1 MNRGASC
8 PSLFKEEI
16 KMEKG
21 KGLIL
26 EETVGIGEALEK
38 MTEICTI
45 KDEAETEELVKI
57 AKSSKP
63 TDILYLNHED
73 LMRYT
78 RFLIEREIPEDVDTC
93 DSRLFNVPADIVF
106 ANTIP
111 VKDLLI
117 KIDPT
122 VTCRIVMV
130 NDRERNAA
138 IAKMINGEDETNYVV
153 FGVIETITTYRN
165 QEIREYFA
173 MAVMDD
179 SDIVAISTDVGIR
192 GTKSLV
198 DEFLN
203 TERSQLS
210 YMLFETQRLIDEAI
224 ICWYALQQCLLNPI
238 LVNYVSRYKEEVKSS
253 RTRSKKKGKLPPKR
267 YVKRN
272 TILFD
277 KMDREISINHED
289 KHKKKM
295 PLWHVTG
302 HWRTYKKT
310 GKRIF
315 VQGYWKGPLREYK
328 YTDEPRER
336 EIVQYDNIVD
346 NIIDAFNMNGD

>member
-1 MNRGASC
+1 MKKST
-8 PSLFKEEI
+8 
-16 KMEKG
+16 
-21 KGLIL
+21 GLIL
-26 EETVGIGEALEK
+26 EETVDIDKVMEK
-38 MTEICTI
+38 MVESYTI
-45 KDEAETEELVKI
+45 KDEAETEELVRI
-57 AKSSKP
+57 TKSSKP
-63 TDILYLNHED
+63 TDIIHLNHED
-73 LMRYT
+73 LIKYT
-78 RFLIEREIPEDVDTC
+78 RFAIEREIPEDVDLG
-93 DSRLFNVPADIVF
+93 DDHVFNLPADIVF

-117 KIDPT
+117 KIDPM

-130 NDRERNAA
+130 DDEERNAA
-138 IAKMINGEDETNYVV
+138 IAKMINGEDGICSVV
-153 FGVIETITTYRN
+153 FGVIETITTCRN
-165 QEIREYFA
+165 QEIREYTT
-173 MAVMDD
+173 MSVVDD
-179 SDIVAISTDVGIR
+179 SDLVAISMDVGIR

-198 DEFLN
+198 ETFLN
-203 TERSQLS
+203 TERTQLS
-210 YMLFETQRLIDEAI
+210 YMILETHRFMSKAV

-238 LVNYVSRYKEEVKSS
+238 LVNYVSRYKEEVKPS
-253 RTRSKKKGKLPPKR
+253 RANSKKKGKLPPKR

-302 HWRTYKKT
+302 HWRTYKT

>member
-1 MNRGASC
+1 
-8 PSLFKEEI
+8 
-16 KMEKG
+16 MEKG

-111 VKDLLI
+111 IKDLLI

-153 FGVIETITTYRN
+153 FGVIETITTYRS
-165 QEIREYFA
+165 QEIRE
-173 MAVMDD
+173 
-179 SDIVAISTDVGIR
+179 
-192 GTKSLV
+192 
-198 DEFLN
+198 
-203 TERSQLS
+203 
-210 YMLFETQRLIDEAI
+210 
-224 ICWYALQQCLLNPI
+224 
-238 LVNYVSRYKEEVKSS
+238 
-253 RTRSKKKGKLPPKR
+253 
-267 YVKRN
+267 
-272 TILFD
+272 
-277 KMDREISINHED
+277 
-289 KHKKKM
+289 
-295 PLWHVTG
+295 
-302 HWRTYKKT
+302 
-310 GKRIF
+310 
-315 VQGYWKGPLREYK
+315 
-328 YTDEPRER
+328 
-336 EIVQYDNIVD
+336 
-346 NIIDAFNMNGD
+346 

>member
-1 MNRGASC
+1 
-8 PSLFKEEI
+8 
-16 KMEKG
+16 MEKG
-21 KGLIL
+21 TGLTL
-26 EETVGIGEALEK
+26 EKTVDIGKALEK
-38 MTEICTI
+38 MTELCTI
-45 KDEAETEELVKI
+45 KDEVETEELVRI
-57 AKSSKP
+57 TKSSKP
-63 TDILYLNHED
+63 TDIIYLNHED

-78 RFLIEREIPEDVDTC
+78 RFLIEQEVPDDM
-93 DSRLFNVPADIVF
+93 DLGDNHLFNLPADIVF

-117 KIDPT
+117 KIDSM

-130 NDRERNAA
+130 DDKERNAT
-138 IAKMINGEDETNYVV
+138 IAKMINGEDGICSVV
-153 FGVIETITTYRN
+153 FGVIETITTCRN
-165 QEIREYFA
+165 QEIREYST
-173 MAVMDD
+173 MSVVDG
-179 SDIVAISTDVGIR
+179 SDLVAISKDVGIR

-198 DEFLN
+198 DTFLN
-203 TERSQLS
+203 AERTHLS
-210 YMLFETQRLIDEAI
+210 YMILETHTLMSKAI
-224 ICWYALQQCLLNPI
+224 VCWYALQQCLLNPI
-238 LVNYVSRYKEEVKSS
+238 LVNYVSRYKEEVKPS
-253 RTRSKKKGKLPPKR
+253 RINSKKKGKLPPKR

-302 HWRTYKKT
+302 HWRTYKRT

-336 EIVQYDNIVD
+336 EIVRPDDVIVD
-346 NIIDAFNMNGD
+346 NIH

>member
-1 MNRGASC
+1 
-8 PSLFKEEI
+8 
-16 KMEKG
+16 MEKG
-21 KGLIL
+21 TGLIL
-26 EETVGIGEALEK
+26 EETCDIENSPEK
-38 MTEICTI
+38 ITESYTI
-45 KDEAETEELVKI
+45 KDEAETEELI
-57 AKSSKP
+57 RITKSSKP
-63 TDILYLNHED
+63 TDIIYLNHED
-73 LMRYT
+73 LIRYT
-78 RFLIEREIPEDVDTC
+78 RFAIEREIPEDTDISN
-93 DSRLFNVPADIVF
+93 DNFIFSIPADIVF

-117 KIDPT
+117 KINPN

-130 NDRERNAA
+130 DDKERNAA
-138 IAKMINGEDETNYVV
+138 IAKMINGEDGMRYVV
-153 FGVIETITTYRN
+153 FGVIETITTHCN
-165 QEIREYFA
+165 QEIREY
-173 MAVMDD
+173 VSLNVVDG
-179 SDIVAISTDVGIR
+179 SDLVSKSLDTGIR
-192 GTKSLV
+192 GSKSLV
-198 DEFLN
+198 DTFL
-203 TERSQLS
+203 TTARTQLS
-210 YMLFETQRLIDEAI
+210 CMFFETHKFMNGAI
-224 ICWYALQQCLLNPI
+224 ICWYALQQCLLNPV

-253 RTRSKKKGKLPPKR
+253 HTKSKKKGKLPPKR

-302 HWRTYKKT
+302 HWRTYKRT
-310 GKRIF
+310 GKKIF

-336 EIVQYDNIVD
+336 EIVQYDDVVD

>member
-1 MNRGASC
+1 MKKST
-8 PSLFKEEI
+8 
-16 KMEKG
+16 
-21 KGLIL
+21 GLIL
-26 EETVGIGEALEK
+26 EETVDIDKVMEK
-38 MTEICTI
+38 MVESYTI
-45 KDEAETEELVKI
+45 KDEAETEELVRI
-57 AKSSKP
+57 TKSSKP
-63 TDILYLNHED
+63 TDIIHLNHED
-73 LMRYT
+73 LIKYT
-78 RFLIEREIPEDVDTC
+78 RFAIEREIPEDVDLG
-93 DSRLFNVPADIVF
+93 DDHVFNLPADIVF

-117 KIDPT
+117 KIDPM

-130 NDRERNAA
+130 DDEERNAA
-138 IAKMINGEDETNYVV
+138 IAKMINGEDEICSVV

>member
-1 MNRGASC
+1 MKKST
-8 PSLFKEEI
+8 
-16 KMEKG
+16 
-21 KGLIL
+21 GLIL
-26 EETVGIGEALEK
+26 EETVDIDKVMEK
-38 MTEICTI
+38 MVESYTI
-45 KDEAETEELVKI
+45 KDEAETEELVRI
-57 AKSSKP
+57 TKSSKP
-63 TDILYLNHED
+63 TDIIYLNHED

-117 KIDPT
+117 KIDPM

-130 NDRERNAA
+130 DDEERNAA
-138 IAKMINGEDETNYVV
+138 IAKMINGEDGICSVV
-153 FGVIETITTYRN
+153 FGVIETITTCRN
-165 QEIREYFA
+165 QEIREYTT
-173 MAVMDD
+173 MSVVDD
-179 SDIVAISTDVGIR
+179 SDLVAISMDVGIR

-198 DEFLN
+198 ETFLN
-203 TERSQLS
+203 TERTQLS
-210 YMLFETQRLIDEAI
+210 YMILETHRFMSKAV

-238 LVNYVSRYKEEVKSS
+238 LVNYVSRYKEEVKPS
-253 RTRSKKKGKLPPKR
+253 RINSKKKGKLPPKR

>member
-1 MNRGASC
+1 
-8 PSLFKEEI
+8 
-16 KMEKG
+16 MEKSEGLTLEKTVDIG
-21 KGLIL
+21 K
-26 EETVGIGEALEK
+26 ALEK
-38 MTEICTI
+38 MTELCTI
-45 KDEAETEELVKI
+45 KDEVETEELVRI
-57 AKSSKP
+57 TKSSKP
-63 TDILYLNHED
+63 TDIIYLNHED

-78 RFLIEREIPEDVDTC
+78 RFLIEQEIPEDVDPG
-93 DSRLFNVPADIVF
+93 DNHLFNLPADIVF

-111 VKDLLI
+111 VKDLLV
-117 KIDPT
+117 KIDPM

-130 NDRERNAA
+130 DDKERNAA
-138 IAKMINGEDETNYVV
+138 IAKMINGEDGICSVV
-153 FGVIETITTYRN
+153 FGVIETITTCRN
-165 QEIREYFA
+165 QEIREYST
-173 MAVMDD
+173 MSVVDG
-179 SDIVAISTDVGIR
+179 SDLVAISKDVGIR

-198 DEFLN
+198 DTFLN
-203 TERSQLS
+203 AERTHLS
-210 YMLFETQRLIDEAI
+210 YMILETHTLMSKAI
-224 ICWYALQQCLLNPI
+224 VCWYALQQCLLNPI
-238 LVNYVSRYKEEVKSS
+238 LVNYVSRYKEEVKPS
-253 RTRSKKKGKLPPKR
+253 RINSKKKGKLPPKR

-302 HWRTYKKT
+302 HWRTYKRT

-336 EIVQYDNIVD
+336 EIVRPDDVIVD
-346 NIIDAFNMNGD
+346 NIH

>member
-1 MNRGASC
+1 MKKST
-8 PSLFKEEI
+8 
-16 KMEKG
+16 
-21 KGLIL
+21 GLIL
-26 EETVGIGEALEK
+26 EETVDIDKVMEK
-38 MTEICTI
+38 MVESYTI
-45 KDEAETEELVKI
+45 KDEAETEELVRI
-57 AKSSKP
+57 TKSSKP
-63 TDILYLNHED
+63 TDIIHLNHED
-73 LMRYT
+73 LIKYT
-78 RFLIEREIPEDVDTC
+78 RFAIEREIPEDVDLG
-93 DSRLFNVPADIVF
+93 DDHVFNLPADIVF

-117 KIDPT
+117 KIDPM

-130 NDRERNAA
+130 DDEERNAA
-138 IAKMINGEDETNYVV
+138 IAKMINGEDGICSVV
-153 FGVIETITTYRN
+153 FGVIETITTCRN
-165 QEIREYFA
+165 QEIREYTT
-173 MAVMDD
+173 MSVVDD
-179 SDIVAISTDVGIR
+179 SDLVAISMDVGIR

-198 DEFLN
+198 ETFLN
-203 TERSQLS
+203 TERTQLS
-210 YMLFETQRLIDEAI
+210 YMILETHRLMSKAV

>member
-1 MNRGASC
+1 MKKST
-8 PSLFKEEI
+8 
-16 KMEKG
+16 
-21 KGLIL
+21 GLIL
-26 EETVGIGEALEK
+26 EETVDIDKVMEK
-38 MTEICTI
+38 MVESYTI
-45 KDEAETEELVKI
+45 KDEAETEELVRI
-57 AKSSKP
+57 TKSSKP
-63 TDILYLNHED
+63 TDIIHLNHED
-73 LMRYT
+73 LIKYT
-78 RFLIEREIPEDVDTC
+78 RFAIEREIPEDVDLG
-93 DSRLFNVPADIVF
+93 DDHVFNLPADIVF

-117 KIDPT
+117 KIDPM

-130 NDRERNAA
+130 DDEERNAA
-138 IAKMINGEDETNYVV
+138 IAKMINGEDGICSVV
-153 FGVIETITTYRN
+153 FGVIETITTCRN
-165 QEIREYFA
+165 QEIREYTT
-173 MAVMDD
+173 MSVVDD
-179 SDIVAISTDVGIR
+179 SDLVAMSMDVGIR

-198 DEFLN
+198 ETFLN
-203 TERSQLS
+203 TERTQLS
-210 YMLFETQRLIDEAI
+210 YMILETHRLMSKAV

>member
-26 EETVGIGEALEK
+26 EETVDIDKVMEK
-38 MTEICTI
+38 MVESYTI
-45 KDEAETEELVKI
+45 KDEAETEELVRI
-57 AKSSKP
+57 TKSSKP
-63 TDILYLNHED
+63 TDIIHLNHED
-73 LMRYT
+73 LIKYT
-78 RFLIEREIPEDVDTC
+78 RFAIEREIPEDVDLG
-93 DSRLFNVPADIVF
+93 DDHVFNLPADIVF

-117 KIDPT
+117 KIDPM

-130 NDRERNAA
+130 DDEERNAA
-138 IAKMINGEDETNYVV
+138 IAKMINGEDGICSVV
-153 FGVIETITTYRN
+153 FGVIETITTCRN
-165 QEIREYFA
+165 QEIREYTT
-173 MAVMDD
+173 MSVVDD
-179 SDIVAISTDVGIR
+179 SDLVAISMDVGIR

-198 DEFLN
+198 ETFLN
-203 TERSQLS
+203 TERTQLS
-210 YMLFETQRLIDEAI
+210 YMILETHRLMSKAV